1 MGCADG
7 GGGDGQG
14 WKARTARTRASGA
27 TTPRALGPEFRL
39 PRGGMHHITMLNTSM
54 FFARMPATF
63 IAKFAAVKPDPVRGV
78 MPLYD
83 T

>member
-1 MGCADG
+1 
-7 GGGDGQG
+7 
-14 WKARTARTRASGA
+14 
-27 TTPRALGPEFRL
+27 
-39 PRGGMHHITMLNTSM
+39 MHHITMLNTSM